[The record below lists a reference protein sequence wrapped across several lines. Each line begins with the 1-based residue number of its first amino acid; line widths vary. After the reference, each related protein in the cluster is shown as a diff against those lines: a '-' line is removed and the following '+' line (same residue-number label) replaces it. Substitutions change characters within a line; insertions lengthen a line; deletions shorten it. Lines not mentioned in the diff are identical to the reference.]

1 MELSHTTSNNDN
13 ILRTINIQKI
23 LFDKEQFIPL
33 LSIADPSVNMIQSYL
48 FKGELY
54 VLFSNGQAISA
65 AVIISVGDKEFE
77 LKNLSSLYN
86 RQKKGYGSI
95 LLTKILELYNNA
107 DKIWVGTGS
116 PGINKEEF
124 YQISFYKRFG
134 FEYVY
139 TIKDFFKNNYLE
151 PIYEYNGL
159 QCIDMVYLSYTPS
172 HHNKKSDKP

>member
-1 MELSHTTSNNDN
+1 MEPSHTTSNNDN

-54 VLFSNGQAISA
+54 VLSSNGQAISA

-77 LKNLSSLYN
+77 LKNLSTLYN
-86 RQKKGYGSI
+86 QQKKGYGSI
-95 LLTKILELYNNA
+95 LLTKILELYSNA

-116 PGINKEEF
+116 PGWPRNSRSRGTDRWTSCSADWGTGE
-124 YQISFYKRFG
+124 SAA
-134 FEYVY
+134 
-139 TIKDFFKNNYLE
+139 
-151 PIYEYNGL
+151 
-159 QCIDMVYLSYTPS
+159 CIGSGAYSS
-172 HHNKKSDKP
+172 CRE

>member
-48 FKGELY
+48 F
-54 VLFSNGQAISA
+54 
-65 AVIISVGDKEFE
+65 
-77 LKNLSSLYN
+77 N

>member
-77 LKNLSSLYN
+77 LKKKKKIDKKK
-86 RQKKGYGSI
+86 KKGYGSI